1 MVSNAYQRENV
12 ITTIPRDG
20 VSLRI
25 SFIIYNEM
33 TTLDFIGIYD
43 PLTRLKTMGFMP
55 ELEWE
60 ICSMTREVLDITGL
74 RFTPTKVMEP
84 LGNYEMIVVP
94 GGFGSRKLVQD
105 EKFIGWLRTARPA
118 KYKVSVCT
126 GSVLLGAAGFL
137 KGKKATTHR
146 TAFSELREFATVV
159 DQRIVDEG
167 DVITARGVSSSIDL
181 GLYLCEK
188 LAGREIKEKIRKQM
202 DYYRPSHEP
211 AE

>member
-1 MVSNAYQRENV
+1 M
-12 ITTIPRDG
+12 ITTIAQQG

-33 TTLDFIGIYD
+33 TTLDFVGIYD

-60 ICSMTREVLDITGL
+60 ICSMTEKVLDITGL
-74 RFTPTKVMEP
+74 QFTPTKVMEP
-84 LGNYEMIVVP
+84 LGSYDMVVVP

-105 EKFIGWLRTARPA
+105 RKFIEWLRTAEPC

-137 KGKKATTHR
+137 KGRKATTHR
-146 TAFSELREFATVV
+146 TAFDELRQFAVVV
-159 DQRIVDEG
+159 DQRVVDEG

-181 GLYLCEK
+181 GLYLCER
-188 LAGREIKEKIRKQM
+188 LAGRKVKEKIRRQM

-211 AE
+211 TE